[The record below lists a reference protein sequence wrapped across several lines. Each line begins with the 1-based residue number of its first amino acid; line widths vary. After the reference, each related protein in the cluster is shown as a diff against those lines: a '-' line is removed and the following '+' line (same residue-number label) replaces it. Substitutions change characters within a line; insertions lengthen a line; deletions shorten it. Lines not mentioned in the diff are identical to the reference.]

1 MSSTSQPAAEPR
13 ALTQRQALHPLLALQ
28 AGLLLVCGGLLAAI
42 LLRHGGSFA
51 YTLDA
56 PYTQLAL
63 AEQILGGTYG
73 LNPGEPASPSSSI
86 LYPFLL
92 AALAVL
98 PLGQWPPL
106 LVNLAAAMAS
116 MALLYALAREA
127 GIRLD
132 RVAPWMLVLF
142 AATASLALNL
152 AGLAFAGLEHSLH
165 VSLTL
170 ASLLG
175 LLRFLRRGQAEWWW
189 LASMVL
195 LPLLRF
201 EATAALAA
209 DVLVLALY
217 GRWRHALAVL
227 LAGGLPVL
235 AFCWFLH
242 SQGLPWLPLSVLDR
256 SRVAVT
262 GLEVGASGPLALV
275 QAIYAACRTN
285 LMAYGGAHIAALLVA
300 LAAAFRWEAR
310 RAVVVGF
317 CGLICV
323 AQLAGGSLN
332 SFSRYEIYVLVLG
345 LAGLMVLHAPAVE
358 GWLARLRPAGAVLG
372 CAAVLLLGAG
382 YVIRTADAVPAAGN
396 VLDQQRTMRLF
407 VLREWRQPFATNHPG
422 LVNWRNPYPML
433 ELSGLGS
440 YAARL
445 GAQGGDPDWADK
457 LARRQGV
464 ALAML
469 YDNAIPL
476 APPAAWQPVARLVL
490 RGRVVT
496 AVGPSITFYATRPE
510 AVEEL
515 RAALA
520 RFAPEVPAGAR
531 LELAPWGATLSP
543 PLSAVPLSAA
553 PLSAVPLSAVT
564 E

>member
-1 MSSTSQPAAEPR
+1 MSTTSHPVAPPR
-13 ALTQRQALHPLLALQ
+13 AWTRPLKLHPLLAMQ
-28 AGLLLVCGGLLAAI
+28 AGLLLVCGALLAAI

-56 PYTQLAL
+56 PYTQLSL
-63 AEQILGGTYG
+63 AEQILHGTYG

-92 AALAVL
+92 AGLALL
-98 PLGQWPPL
+98 PLGQYPPL

-116 MALLYALAREA
+116 VALVHALAREA
-127 GIRLD
+127 GIRLE
-132 RVAPWMLVLF
+132 RVSPWLRALLSAS
-142 AATASLALNL
+142 AALALNL
-152 AGLAFAGLEHSLH
+152 AGLAFSGLEHSLH
-165 VSLTL
+165 VTLTL

-175 LLRFLRRGQAEWWW
+175 LLRFLRRQEADWWW

-201 EATAALAA
+201 EASAALAA

-217 GRWRHALAVL
+217 GRWRHALGVL

-235 AFCWFLH
+235 GFCWFLH

-256 SRVAVT
+256 SQVAVT
-262 GLEVGASGPLALV
+262 GLEVGASGPFRFL
-275 QAIYAACRTN
+275 QAMYGAFRGN

-300 LAAAFRWEAR
+300 LALAFRPEPR

-317 CGLICV
+317 CSLIAL
-323 AQLAGGSLN
+323 AQLVGGSLN
-332 SFSRYEIYVLVLG
+332 SFSRYEISVLVLG
-345 LAGLMVLHAPAVE
+345 LAGLMVLHAPALDA
-358 GWLARLRPAGAVLG
+358 WLARLRPGQAVLAA
-372 CAAVLLLGAG
+372 AAVLFLGAG

-396 VLDQQRTMRLF
+396 VLDQQYTLRRF
-407 VLREWRQPFATNHPG
+407 VVQAWRQPFATNHPG

-445 GAQGGDPDWADK
+445 GAQGGEPDWADK
-457 LARRQGV
+457 LVHQHGV

-469 YDNAIPL
+469 YDNAIPRT
-476 APPAAWQPVARLVL
+476 PPAAWQPVARLVL
-490 RGRVVT
+490 RNRVVT
-496 AVGPSITFYATRPE
+496 AVGPSITFYATRPGAAGE
-510 AVEEL
+510 IH
-515 RAALA
+515 AALEA
-520 RFAPEVPAGAR
+520 FRPGLPPGVHLAF
-531 LELAPWGATLSP
+531 LE
-543 PLSAVPLSAA
+543 
-553 PLSAVPLSAVT
+553 
-564 E
+564 